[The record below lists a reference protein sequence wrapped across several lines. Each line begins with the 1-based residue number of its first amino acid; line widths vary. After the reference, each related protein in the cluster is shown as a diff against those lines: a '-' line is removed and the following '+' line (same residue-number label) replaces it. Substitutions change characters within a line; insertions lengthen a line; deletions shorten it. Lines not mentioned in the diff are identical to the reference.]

1 MSVERTVSSLCKMQ
15 ASLLVQSLGA
25 VCCMVYVTERSLTG
39 AGDRLISVAIEPES
53 VVWDADRVEQR
64 EAVGDPGVNRD
75 AVAPIPAETTIDV
88 SGDRSGSLV
97 SGSGRPR
104 LFPPPPNVDAQAVPV
119 RGSLVST
126 PLRLSAQERETFPL
140 SHNDE
145 IVGILAV
152 YRSSIAW
159 NSQEQRCIETVVSTI
174 ECAIAMHIQNL
185 ALRESLESTYINDL
199 NRQSH
204 LSDLFHQV
212 RNPLAALHVFGKL
225 LDRRLAGNPA
235 ALEIVENIIRE
246 SDRLKSLLDDLSVV
260 AKQPSLELAALRGEF
275 EDLEE
280 VSGVEPG
287 LEGHNTEN
295 DAGPDNV
302 TLGLSDV
309 RSRPLPLLPASAG
322 TSQVEISIGDL
333 LRPIVRVAEAI
344 AEAHDLTFTS
354 KIHCPQVMV
363 QTEIKLM
370 TEALQN
376 LVDNALKYTPKGGQI
391 QVSAVQLERD
401 RPWVEIGIRDTGLGI
416 PPEDLDHIFQRG
428 YRGEKRET
436 EIQGTGLGLQ
446 IVQQIVE
453 QLGAEIAIDSEGRG
467 KGVEVRLLLP
477 VSHDPDACI
486 Q

>member
-39 AGDRLISVAIEPES
+39 SGDRLISVAIEPES
-53 VVWDADRVEQR
+53 VVWEPDRVEKR
-64 EAVGDPGVNRD
+64 EAVVDPGVSLD
-75 AVAPIPAETTIDV
+75 SVSPICGETTIDV

-97 SGSGRPR
+97 SKSERSR
-104 LFPPPPNVDAQAVPV
+104 LFPPQPNVDSQAVPV
-119 RGSLVST
+119 RGPLVST
-126 PLRLSAQERETFPL
+126 PMRLSAQERATFPL

-159 NSQEQRCIETVVSTI
+159 DSQEQRCIETVVTTI

-185 ALRESLESTYINDL
+185 ALRESLENTYINDL

-212 RNPLAALHVFGKL
+212 RNPVAALHVFGKL

-246 SDRLKSLLDDLSVV
+246 SDRLKSLLEDLSVV
-260 AKQPSLELAALRGEF
+260 AKQPSLELAALRGEIEDF
-275 EDLEE
+275 EEVGGVESGGGVRTGEVGGLEE
-280 VSGVEPG
+280 VILVSPE
-287 LEGHNTEN
+287 L
-295 DAGPDNV
+295 
-302 TLGLSDV
+302 
-309 RSRPLPLLPASAG
+309 RSRPLSLLPASAG
-322 TSQVEISIGDL
+322 ASLVEISIGDL
-333 LRPIVRVAEAI
+333 LRPIVRVAESI
-344 AEAHDLTFTS
+344 AEAQELGFTS
-354 KIHCPQVMV
+354 QVDCPQVMV
-363 QTEIKLM
+363 RTEIKLM

-376 LVDNALKYTPKGGQI
+376 LVDNALKYTPKGGRI
-391 QVSAVQLERD
+391 QVSAVQIEAD
-401 RPWVEIGIRDTGLGI
+401 RPWVEICIRDTGLGI
-416 PPEDLDHIFQRG
+416 PPEDLKHIFQRG
-428 YRGEKRET
+428 YRGEKSET

-467 KGVEVRLLLP
+467 KGVEVRLSLP
-477 VSHDPDACI
+477 VS
-486 Q
+486 